1 MTAVLVRIALRYGA
15 GLLVAKGILAPEA
28 GADLASDPDVLQVA
42 QIGAGLLAGALAEL
56 WFFFAKRLG
65 WAT

>member
-15 GLLVAKGILAPEA
+15 GLLVAKGILAPEM
-28 GADLASDPDVLQVA
+28 GVDLASDQDVLQVA
-42 QIGAGLLAGALAEL
+42 QIGAGIIAGVISEA

-65 WAT
+65 WST

>member
-15 GLLVAKGILAPEA
+15 GILVAKGILAPEA
-28 GADLASDPDVLQVA
+28 GADLATDPDVLQVA
-42 QIGAGLLAGALAEL
+42 QIGAGLMAGALAEM

-65 WAT
+65 WTT

>member
-1 MTAVLVRIALRYGA
+1 MTAVLIRIALRYGA
-15 GLLVAKGILAPEA
+15 GILVAKGILAPEV

-42 QIGAGLLAGALAEL
+42 QIGAGLIAGGLAEM

>member
-15 GLLVAKGILAPEA
+15 GILVAKGILAPEA
-28 GADLASDPDVLQVA
+28 GADLATDPDVLQVA
-42 QIGAGLLAGALAEL
+42 QIGAGLIAGAMAEM

-65 WAT
+65 WAH

>member
-42 QIGAGLLAGALAEL
+42 QIGAGVLAGALAEL
-56 WFFFAKRLG
+56 WFFFAKRMG

>member
-15 GLLVAKGILAPEA
+15 GILVAKGILAPEV
-28 GADLASDPDVLQVA
+28 GADLATDPDVLQVA
-42 QIGAGLLAGALAEL
+42 QIGAGLIAGALAEM

>member
-15 GLLVAKGILAPEA
+15 GILVAKGILAPEA
-28 GADLASDPDVLQVA
+28 GADLATDPDVLQVA
-42 QIGAGLLAGALAEL
+42 QIGAGLVAGALAEM

>member
-1 MTAVLVRIALRYGA
+1 MTAVLVRILLRYGA
-15 GLLVAKGILAPEA
+15 GLLVAKGILAPEV
-28 GADLASDPDVLQVA
+28 GADLATDPDVLQVA
-42 QIGAGLLAGALAEL
+42 QIGAGLIAGAMAEM

>member
-15 GLLVAKGILAPEA
+15 GILVAKGILAPEA
-28 GADLASDPDVLQVA
+28 GADLATDPDVLQVA
-42 QIGAGLLAGALAEL
+42 QIGAGLIAGALAEM